1 MQEVL
6 DRATIAE
13 VLKEVS
19 AELRLNLE
27 DVSFDTELSA
37 LGMDSFAQLELVA
50 ALEDRLSF
58 RVPNEEISKITTIS
72 SLLDCLV
79 GVQSAAEGK
88 ATEGAGGER
97 R

>member
-1 MQEVL
+1 MQEVP

-27 DVSFDTELSA
+27 GVGFDTELTA

-58 RVPNEEISKITTIS
+58 RVPDKEINNITTIS

-79 GVQSAAEGK
+79 SLQSAAAGK
-88 ATEGAGGER
+88 TAENADGGS
-97 R
+97 